1 MQLATTSNFLDV
13 LQGRGNRN
21 KYSRNKSHSLYGY
34 WCKKEVS
41 LLYLHRLCL
50 NYGEQKTTDLPKI
63 SVLCFKLN
71 VKELE
76 IRND

>member
-13 LQGRGNRN
+13 LQGTGNRN
-21 KYSRNKSHSLYGY
+21 KYNRNKFHSLYGY

-41 LLYLHRLCL
+41 LFYLYSLCL
-50 NYGEQKTTDLPKI
+50 NYGEQTTDLPKI
-63 SVLCFKLN
+63 PVLCFKLN
-71 VKELE
+71 VKGLE